1 MRSAAGWEGAEGCP
15 AEADDP
21 PAACSGCEG
30 CSGLLCAG
38 CSLTE
43 SFAPS
48 AFSSTFDLSAAGA
61 LAALAA
67 ALSTRSRPAS
77 PARVESPFDTA
88 SEILSITSSMSAW
101 VTWSAG
107 TSSRPVDDFS
117 PPASALAAFEGA
129 LYSEP
134 SAFTGEIHSTS

>member
-1 MRSAAGWEGAEGCP
+1 MI
-15 AEADDP
+15 
-21 PAACSGCEG
+21 
-30 CSGLLCAG
+30 CAG

-107 TSSRPVDDFS
+107 TSSRPVDDLS
-117 PPASALAAFEGA
+117 PPASALAAFEDA